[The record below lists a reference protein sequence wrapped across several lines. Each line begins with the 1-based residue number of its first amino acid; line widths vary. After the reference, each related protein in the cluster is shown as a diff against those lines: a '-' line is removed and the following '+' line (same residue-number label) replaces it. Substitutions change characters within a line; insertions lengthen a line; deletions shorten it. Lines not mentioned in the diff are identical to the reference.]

1 MTSTRLA
8 GWFNPRVAA
17 ATSASDFDLRELRRR
32 PMTIYVRVQPG
43 NIPRMRPILS
53 LLFDAVLNLNT
64 DVTPEEDPSIRYPVL
79 VLLDEFARLGR
90 METLAEAA
98 QYARGY
104 GLRFLYVIQ
113 NIAQLRTRYGAD
125 GAQDI
130 LDNVGAEIVFG
141 TNDLQLTKELS
152 ERLGD
157 DTIDVTTLN
166 KPRFWSSLNWSKHSE
181 AQHPHRRPLM
191 LPQEIARLQPSEQI
205 ILRAGMPPMKT
216 GRVTWF
222 NDPTFTSRVRN
233 PPTIPKLNVSVEL
246 EDGSTKIGQPHQ
258 RLKTLTA
265 ADIEEPAEE
274 ENA

>member
-1 MTSTRLA
+1 
-8 GWFNPRVAA
+8 VAA
-17 ATSASDFDLRELRRR
+17 IGLSLLLGLQLFKALATLGCPSERA
-32 PMTIYVRVQPG
+32 QPG

-64 DVTPEEDPSIRYPVL
+64 DVTPEEDPSIRFPVL

-157 DTIDVTTLN
+157 DTIDVVTKN
-166 KPRFWSSLNWSKHSE
+166 RPRFWAWAKWEKHSE
-181 AQHPHRRPLM
+181 AEHPHRRPLM
-191 LPQEIARLQPSEQI
+191 LPQEIARLDQSQQI
-205 ILRAGMPPMKT
+205 ILRAGMSPMKT
-216 GRVTWF
+216 QRATWF
-222 NDPTFTSRVRN
+222 SDKTFTGRVRN
-233 PPTIPKLNVSVEL
+233 PPAIPKLNVAVEL
-246 EDGSTKIGQPHQ
+246 DDGSTRIGQPHQ

-265 ADIEEPAEE
+265 ADIEEPAEGDSD
-274 ENA
+274 